1 MPIHGTLNIQG
12 IKKCVLCVESK
23 QSEMMFMHTAHL
35 KRSIPMKE
43 EVRSAI
49 RKVVIAANS
58 WGDYLEENDRDDEL
72 QELEAAIQ
80 IVVYALGVKVR
91 L

>member
-1 MPIHGTLNIQG
+1 MNE
-12 IKKCVLCVESK
+12 K
-23 QSEMMFMHTAHL
+23 
-35 KRSIPMKE
+35 
-43 EVRSAI
+43 VRSAI